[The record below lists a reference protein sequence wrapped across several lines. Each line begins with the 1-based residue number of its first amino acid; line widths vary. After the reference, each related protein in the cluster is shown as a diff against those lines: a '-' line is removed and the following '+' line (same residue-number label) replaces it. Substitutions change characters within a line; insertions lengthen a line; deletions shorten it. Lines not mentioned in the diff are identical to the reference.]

1 MPERCDCEGLPRLLC
16 GLARILVVI
25 LAVCPVVNPPSAMAE
40 EAVGTASIVENN
52 VSGTLGPEHILLN
65 DGKDVFQTEDI
76 DTLAN
81 SATLLAFRDNTK
93 LAICPFAHVTLRSVN
108 PTRAELVVFIASGC
122 IRYLSGELLKA
133 DLNTPSPA
141 RIRTYGTILTVTVSE
156 RGGTTVSVAE
166 GTASVTGAGRTVT
179 VAAGQSTLVMRGAAP
194 TPPVPTPPEPPI
206 IAEMDRLLAAAPAR
220 DFGTRAAARSPA
232 VEAPTDAGTHTFAP
246 NVDGKIQS
254 EIAGDATPAFGP
266 CSGSSGTL
274 GSRGTHGACGSRGT
288 H

>member
-1 MPERCDCEGLPRLLC
+1 M
-16 GLARILVVI
+16 LVVI
-25 LAVCPVVNPPSAMAE
+25 VAVCPVVNPPSAVAE
-40 EAVGTASIVENN
+40 EAVGTASIVKNN
-52 VSGTLGPEHILLN
+52 VTGTLPPREHILLS

-76 DTLAN
+76 DTQAN

-133 DLNTPSPA
+133 DLNTPSAA
-141 RIRTYGTILTVTVSE
+141 RIRSYGTILTVTVSE

-166 GTASVTGAGRTVT
+166 GTAIVTGAGRTVT
-179 VAAGQSTLVMRGAAP
+179 VNAGQSTLVLRGAAP
-194 TPPVPTPPEPPI
+194 TPPVPTPPAPPI
-206 IAEMDRLLAAAPAR
+206 IAEMDRLLAAAPAQ

-232 VEAPTDAGTHTFAP
+232 VEAPTDAGTRTFTP

-254 EIAGDATPAFGP
+254 EIAGDATPAFGS
-266 CSGSSGTL
+266 CTGSAGTL
-274 GSRGTHGACGSRGT
+274 ECASRGTHGAAGSRGTHGSAGSRGT